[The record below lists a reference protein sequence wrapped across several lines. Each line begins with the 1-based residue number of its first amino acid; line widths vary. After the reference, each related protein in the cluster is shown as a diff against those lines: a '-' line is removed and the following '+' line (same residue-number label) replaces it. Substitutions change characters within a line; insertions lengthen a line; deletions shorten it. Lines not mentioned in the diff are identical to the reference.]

1 MSNER
6 ELVKV
11 SRMFYVDSLSKKEIS
26 EKLGISRPQVC
37 RMLQEARNRGIV
49 KITIDSPF
57 DREDYLAEKLER
69 LFGLRTV
76 YVYKTPDAEGDE
88 SFYEKSARDLV
99 PALKKFPRIAV
110 MSGRTLW
117 GIARMLPDTVKTGNS
132 FVPLAGISGSRG
144 QSFQANEIAREM
156 AVRVGGAFA
165 TLNTP
170 LLVRNPE
177 LGRLLCQDPGIMEIL
192 EEGKKADLALVGIG
206 SVDENSGSYRSG
218 AYLRED
224 IDVLRSQGIAGS
236 MCCSFFDSDGVFR
249 EPEISRRLIGIRVP
263 ELRHALVW
271 AFAGDAADVG
281 ALSGALRTRRV
292 NILSVTE
299 AKAAALLKLSGESD
313 GESESPGNSAGI

>member
-1 MSNER
+1 MSNAR
-6 ELVKV
+6 DLVKV
-11 SRMFYVDSLSKKEIS
+11 SRLFYLDSLSQKEIS

-37 RMLQEARNRGIV
+37 RMLQEARNQGIV

-69 LFGLRTV
+69 IFGLRTV
-76 YVYKTPDAEGDE
+76 YVYKTLENERDE
-88 SFYEKSARDLV
+88 SFYKQCVRDLT
-99 PALKKFPRIAV
+99 PFFKKYSRIAV

-117 GIARMLPDTVKTGNS
+117 GIACMLPDTVKTGNS

-156 AVRVGGAFA
+156 AMRAGGSFA

-170 LLVRNPE
+170 LLVRNPD
-177 LGRLLCQDPGIMEIL
+177 LGRLLYQDPGISEIL
-192 EEGKKADLALVGIG
+192 EEGRNADLALVGIG

-224 IDVLRSQGIAGS
+224 IDVLRSQGIVGS
-236 MCCSFFDSDGVFR
+236 MCCSFFDREGAFR
-249 EPEISRRLIGIRVP
+249 EPEISRRLIGIRIS
-263 ELRHALVW
+263 EFRHAVVW

-292 NILSVTE
+292 NSLSVTE
-299 AKAAALLKLSGESD
+299 ATAEALLKFSGE
-313 GESESPGNSAGI
+313 P

>member
-1 MSNER
+1 MHAGGVMSNER

-11 SRMFYVDSLSKKEIS
+11 SRMFYLDSLSQKEIS

-156 AVRVGGAFA
+156 AVRVGGAPSWDGSSARIPVSWKFW
-165 TLNTP
+165 
-170 LLVRNPE
+170 R
-177 LGRLLCQDPGIMEIL
+177 R
-192 EEGKKADLALVGIG
+192 GKKRIWLWSVLAVLTKIPVPTGAGPI
-206 SVDENSGSYRSG
+206 SG
-218 AYLRED
+218 
-224 IDVLRSQGIAGS
+224 
-236 MCCSFFDSDGVFR
+236 
-249 EPEISRRLIGIRVP
+249 
-263 ELRHALVW
+263 
-271 AFAGDAADVG
+271 
-281 ALSGALRTRRV
+281 RT
-292 NILSVTE
+292 LMF
-299 AKAAALLKLSGESD
+299 
-313 GESESPGNSAGI
+313 